1 LPRKPANKR
10 YPSSSATNYKYE
22 YMNKTL
28 KNILKLVSCTVVMSF
43 LTFLVFYG
51 QAISNNKPHDRAL
64 VVNEEVSKLYPATH
78 KNAIKRSRSSSV
90 RIMSLDVVRGL
101 MSTSSATY
109 FSYRSQHYVLTTSHG
124 LMGGCETIQIEA
136 DGDLFDCLEV
146 KKIDKKTDYAIL
158 QIEKIGSRTP
168 IKFPHHFTYAG
179 PQWKSSFSLMNRVMY
194 TGYPNSIGPLTIGG
208 SVMGFDPQGYVYV
221 HSYAWSGSS
230 GSGVFDTKGK
240 LIGYIM
246 AIDVGRTE
254 YGFAILENVMLVVPI
269 YKVDWSALA
278 R

>member
-1 LPRKPANKR
+1 
-10 YPSSSATNYKYE
+10 
-22 YMNKTL
+22 MNKTL

-51 QAISNNKPHDRAL
+51 QVISSNKPLDRELTA
-64 VVNEEVSKLYPATH
+64 NKEVSNLYPVTH
-78 KNAIKRSRSSSV
+78 KSAIKRSRSSSV
-90 RIMSLDVVRGL
+90 RIMSLDIVRGL

-109 FSYRSQHYVLTTSHG
+109 FIYRSHYYVLTTSHG

-136 DGDLFDCLEV
+136 DGILYDCLEV
-146 KKIDKKTDYAIL
+146 KKVDKKTDYAIL
-158 QIEKIGSRTP
+158 QIEKIDSRTP

-179 PQWKSSFSLMNRVMY
+179 PQWKSSFSLMNKVMY

-269 YKVDWSALA
+269 YKVDWSALT